1 MGFHSFKTNDTNR
14 SVSNVHSVRGSFDV
28 YLKDNQGNVWH
39 EPHYQGYGEFG
50 GKDFYDLLAEMNG
63 LGLDRSKGIN
73 LAFNSENRAEIIWPN
88 IFENPDLPWRN
99 DEPKQCEYQGYFYN
113 Y

>member
-1 MGFHSFKTNDTNR
+1 MGFHSFITNDTNK

-39 EPHYQGYGEFG
+39 EPLYEGYGKFDD
-50 GKDFYDLLAEMNG
+50 KDFYELLAEMNG
-63 LGLDRSKGIN
+63 LGSDRSAGIE
-73 LAFNSENRAEIIWPN
+73 LAYSTENRSDIIWPN
-88 IFENPDLPWRN
+88 IDEDWEIRWRN
-99 DEPKQCEYQGYFYN
+99 DEPKRCDEQGFFYN